1 MKLDRRLL
9 IGGGVGA
16 LGATLLTHRAV
27 ARQDGVPNLACSQ
40 AVFKELVASGP
51 RIVPGEPTEA
61 RLFDRVAGAWD
72 VDYTTIRDDGTRDQV
87 RGQLLAGWVLDGR
100 ALQDVWIQF
109 PKAGE
114 DRFIGTT
121 IRFYD
126 PDLEKWRV
134 TWVSAIAKAVTVLE
148 GGAEDGRIAL
158 YNDSPKGRTR
168 WTFNDM
174 TDQDFVWRGEIST
187 DGGQTW
193 RLREDHRMY
202 RARG

>member
-9 IGGGVGA
+9 LAGGAG
-16 LGATLLTHRAV
+16 LSATLITGRAL
-27 ARQDGVPNLACSQ
+27 AIDDGKANAACNQ
-40 AVFKELVASGP
+40 AVFKELIASGP
-51 RIVPGEPTEA
+51 RIVLGEPPEA

-72 VDYTTIRDDGTRDQV
+72 VDYTVIRDDGTRQKV

-109 PKAGE
+109 SKPGE

-126 PDLEKWRV
+126 PDRKKWRD

-148 GGAEDGRIAL
+148 GGEEDGRIAL
-158 YNDSPKGRTR
+158 YNDSAKGRLR
-168 WTFNDM
+168 WTFNDI
-174 TDQDFVWRGEIST
+174 TEEGFHWRGELST
-187 DGGQTW
+187 DGGKTW

-202 RARG
+202 RAAG